1 MFLLA
6 EGIYKL
12 NKMKKILS
20 FAILT
25 LLFVNCK
32 GDSKINAS
40 LGKDLKEDS
49 IKRASKL
56 EPSQDKEL
64 NDNSLA
70 RNYWSFYKISENSI
84 SGTSKMTKDEIVSQF
99 KNVKIE
105 IDEKKVKIGELCIYD
120 YYKSNK
126 TLTEYYEST
135 KTAKLYEDIFV
146 KNKIKFGNEI
156 TVYQSLYPEK
166 ACEIPW
172 DELIIADNIIIITFD
187 DYLVF
192 FKRQNGNYQDDCYSK
207 TKITNLPITNK
218 IINGNDVWNQLYCN
232 IANLDNKDYLRLPD
246 IKDVKVF
253 ILANFNF
260 DDFTYTLVTIK
271 NDKIITKQDIGFAK
285 DIDEPNTIS
294 EITEFEIDRDYVFVI
309 NTKSKS
315 GEDLK
320 IKNTERFKI
329 DENGLIVIIK

>member
-1 MFLLA
+1 
-6 EGIYKL
+6 
-12 NKMKKILS
+12 MKKILS

-32 GDSKINAS
+32 EDSKINDS

-49 IKRASKL
+49 IQRVSKL
-56 EPSQDKEL
+56 EQSHDKEL
-64 NDNSLA
+64 NDNSLVG
-70 RNYWSFYKISENSI
+70 NYWSFYKISENSI
-84 SGTSKMTKDEIVSQF
+84 SGTSKMAKDEIVSQF

-105 IDEKKVKIGELCIYD
+105 IDEKKVKIGESCIYD

-135 KTAKLYEDIFV
+135 KTAKLYEDIFI

-192 FKRQNGNYQDDCYSK
+192 FKKQNGNHQSDCYSK
-207 TKITNLPITNK
+207 TKIANLPITNK
-218 IINGNDVWNQLYCN
+218 IINGNNVWNQLDCN
-232 IANLDNKDYLRLPD
+232 IANLDTKDYLRLPD
-246 IKDVKVF
+246 IKDIKVF
-253 ILANFNF
+253 IIANFNF

-271 NDKIITKQDIGFAK
+271 NDKVITKKDIGFAK
-285 DIDEPNTIS
+285 DTDEPNAIS
-294 EITEFEIDRDYVFVI
+294 EITEFEIDKDYVFTLK
-309 NTKSKS
+309 TKSKT
-315 GEDLK
+315 ENDFK
-320 IKNTERFKI
+320 VTKTERFRI
-329 DENGLIVIIK
+329 NENGLIMVVK